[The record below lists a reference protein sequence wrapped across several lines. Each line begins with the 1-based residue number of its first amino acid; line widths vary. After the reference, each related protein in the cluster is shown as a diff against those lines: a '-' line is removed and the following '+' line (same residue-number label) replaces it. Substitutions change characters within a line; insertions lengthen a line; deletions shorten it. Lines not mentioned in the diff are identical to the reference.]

1 MHCERQTK
9 ERAPDFGTSCPR
21 PLLESERDHG
31 PSCNKQINLGTEN
44 ETVEEGLPSC
54 CFRKIA
60 MPFLEESSLLGDLSL
75 NIPVTIIGNGPSGIC
90 LSYLL
95 SGYRPYMAAGAI
107 HPNPIL
113 QGKLEERRHL
123 SVVDQDLRYLSEGL
137 EGRSSNPVAL
147 LFDTLLHPDAD
158 VRFDH
163 PSVLQWK
170 LEKHKCIPHLVLGK
184 GLPGGAWHVMKR
196 SMLTISLDNWM
207 ELPGLR
213 LKDWTNSK
221 WRNLLNDRATPEEI
235 ASYYNDYVKIMGLQK
250 NFVNNTWVTSVSKL
264 QQDQE
269 HGKDKLLKCIKKDIT
284 TQQSPT
290 TENGSAHNLWEVRGF
305 QRIGDESHVPFC
317 LLTENVVLATGTYDL
332 PVRLGVE
339 GEDLPFVFH
348 YVSAFESAIKSCKV
362 NQLSDP
368 VLIVGAGLT
377 AADAVLCAYRH
388 KIPVI
393 HTFRRNVNDPG
404 LIFKQ
409 LPKKLYPEYHKVY
422 RKMCKQS
429 YTTTSHSNYTSFPE
443 SCIVS
448 FQPDMKCILQSASG
462 ENIILNISMALV
474 LIGTYPNLSF
484 LKEHG
489 KYLGMDPSKPISCK
503 QNPVEIDPY
512 TFECTKEASL
522 FGMGPLI
529 GDNFVRFLKGGAL
542 GISSCLVKRL
552 KKKGQLIS
560 EKKN

>member
-1 MHCERQTK
+1 MVGSACRSESEHSTVFLTTQSTQFKPWSGEYTQRKGCSSARSGTSITDSSRNPIDQRQTK
-9 ERAPDFGTSCPR
+9 ERAAEFGTSCPR

-31 PSCNKQINLGTEN
+31 PSCNKQINLGTEH
-44 ETVEEGLPSC
+44 ETVEEGLSSC

-95 SGYRPYMAAGAI
+95 SGYRPYMATGAI

-123 SVVDQDLRYLSEGL
+123 SVVDQ
-137 EGRSSNPVAL
+137 
-147 LFDTLLHPDAD
+147 
-158 VRFDH
+158 
-163 PSVLQWK
+163 
-170 LEKHKCIPHLVLGK
+170 
-184 GLPGGAWHVMKR
+184 VMKR

-269 HGKDKLLKCIKKDIT
+269 HGKDKLLKCVKKDIT

-290 TENGSAHNLWEVRGF
+290 TENGSAHDLWEVRGF

-489 KYLGMDPSKPISCK
+489 KYLGIDPSKPISCK

-542 GISSCLVKRL
+542 GITSCLVKRL
-552 KKKGQLIS
+552 KKKEQLIS